1 MSKTERP
8 GADKTHVVPDP
19 SDPRLFGFL
28 EELFKQDQ
36 IPEQIELR
44 QAAGRGGRNYSENI
58 CPAETFKPNTAKP
71 GREKL
76 VAISNK
82 FLDLA
87 QHDCDEL
94 AAQQGYAVLAKHHAR
109 GADYY
114 ARYYFKL
121 RPKRAAEGDVLD
133 EDEENPEQRHRNV
146 MLQFM
151 LDHARQNDENDRLRQ
166 DQHSSATGDILAQ
179 QRQIIEML
187 MEDRRQDRQQYMDL
201 QKAHRETITL
211 LDESLSRRQE
221 RELQAQMQQVKIAAI
236 TDGINFVKSLLPV
249 AVARMGKSL
258 PSSGAGGEISDS
270 PESIAIQQFIL
281 GLTDAQSEAVFGKIV
296 EGENKGGGIFTLA
309 QTAIFIGVARRDQP
323 TAALDAL
330 FQGEHMLSAEQID
343 KAQKIL
349 RPEQFMPLIALMMER
364 NKGAQ

>member
-1 MSKTERP
+1 MSRTERP
-8 GADKTHVVPDP
+8 GVDKTHVVPDP
-19 SDPRLFGFL
+19 SDPRLFGFI

-44 QAAGRGGRNYSENI
+44 QASGRGGRNYSENI
-58 CPAETFKPNTAKP
+58 CPAETFKPNAPKP

-121 RPKRAAEGDVLD
+121 RPKRAAEGDVID
-133 EDEENPEQRHRNV
+133 EEEENPEQRHRNA

-187 MEDRRQDRQQYMDL
+187 MEDRRQDRQQYVDL
-201 QKAHRETITL
+201 QKEHRETIKL
-211 LDESLSRRQE
+211 LDEALSRRQE

-236 TDGINFVKSLLPV
+236 TDGLNFVKSLLPV
-249 AVARMGKSL
+249 AVAKMGKSL
-258 PSSGAGGEISDS
+258 PQNGSEIGDS

-281 GLTDAQSEAVFGKIV
+281 GLTDAQSETLFGKIV
-296 EGENKGGGIFTLA
+296 DGENKGGGIFTPT
-309 QTAIFIGVARRDQP
+309 QTAIFVGVARREHP
-323 TAALDAL
+323 TSVLDSL
-330 FQGEHMLSAEQID
+330 FTGEHMLNAEQID

-364 NKGAQ
+364 KK